1 MESFACDDDDGETD
15 KFLCVLVS
23 MKENKLW
30 KRENYL
36 IGNMKKKKKTNNFII
51 ISDVIKKRR

>member
-15 KFLCVLVS
+15 KFLYVFVS

-36 IGNMKKKKKTNNFII
+36 IGNMTKL
-51 ISDVIKKRR
+51 